1 MPVHLLQDAIE
12 GSPAERLLIKLD
24 IEGMEV
30 EALGTFVPGE
40 KRPVYVV
47 GELHDV
53 SVNRRQLDE
62 IFRTHGWS
70 FHTGTVAGGQAIFH
84 ACSPAALPMLR
95 SMASQSDAELL
106 LLQR

>member
-1 MPVHLLQDAIE
+1 MPVHLLRDAIGDSSE
-12 GSPAERLLIKLD
+12 ERLLVKLD

-30 EALGTFVPGE
+30 EALGAFVPEE

-53 SVNRRQLDE
+53 SVNRQPLEE
-62 IFRTHGWS
+62 IFCTHGWS
-70 FHTGTVAGGQAIFH
+70 FHIGTVGGDQAIFR

-95 SMASQSDAELL
+95 SMAN
-106 LLQR
+106 